1 MDRAYQS
8 GAAGSA
14 PAAPVSPSIGYP
26 TAGNPATATP
36 ATKPGPYWYHM
47 ITEEMRAV
55 IAAAG
60 LTPSQSDLTQLLQA
74 LPGALASR
82 PEMARSLAANG
93 YQKLPSG
100 LIIQWGSVQSANI
113 ATTTVNYPIAFPNN
127 CFQVVASGYN
137 VSGGVQAMVTA
148 NSPSGLSS
156 ASFNAF
162 YAGTPG
168 VPMSLAGTSQVRIQ
182 YIAIGN

>member
-1 MDRAYQS
+1 MDRAFAS
-8 GAAGSA
+8 GASGTPPTA
-14 PAAPVSPSIGYP
+14 PASPSIGYP
-26 TAGNPATATP
+26 TKGNAGTGTP
-36 ATKPGPYWYHM
+36 ATKPGEYWYHM

-100 LIIQWGSVQSANI
+100 LIIQWGRTPLSDGSIDVSG
-113 ATTTVNYPIAFPNN
+113 TWPIAFPNAYVGGSFLPDKTAGGAGVFATMGAVN
-127 CFQVVASGYN
+127 KTNYGYAAWTAT
-137 VSGGVQAMVTA
+137 GARAAGV
-148 NSPSGLSS
+148 G
-156 ASFNAF
+156 ASF
-162 YAGTPG
+162 
-168 VPMSLAGTSQVRIQ
+168 LAVGF
-182 YIAIGN
+182 

>member
-1 MDRAYQS
+1 MDRAFAS
-8 GAAGSA
+8 GASGTPPTA
-14 PAAPVSPSIGYP
+14 PASPSIGYP
-26 TAGNPATATP
+26 TKGNAGTGTP
-36 ATKPGPYWYHM
+36 ATKPGEYWYHM

-100 LIIQWGSVQSANI
+100 LIIQWGMVSSI
-113 ATTTVNYPIAFPNN
+113 AAGGTKTFTYPVAFPTGPF
-127 CFQVVASGYN
+127 CAFATPASGTPAN
-137 VSGGVQAMVTA
+137 CIPFGTNPGSVSCDVTNGGSAVSTA
-148 NSPSGLSS
+148 YVL
-156 ASFNAF
+156 
-162 YAGTPG
+162 
-168 VPMSLAGTSQVRIQ
+168 V
-182 YIAIGN
+182 IGR